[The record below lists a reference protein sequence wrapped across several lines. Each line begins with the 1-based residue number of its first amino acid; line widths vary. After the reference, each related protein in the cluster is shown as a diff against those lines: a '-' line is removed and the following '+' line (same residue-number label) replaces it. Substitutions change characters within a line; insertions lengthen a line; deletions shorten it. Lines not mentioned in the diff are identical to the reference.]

1 MIEYKGAVIE
11 GRARD
16 ISLGGMFL
24 EAPTSVPFDA
34 EVIVAVTVPALPD
47 PVRITCRVRWVTS
60 EGMGVS
66 FGALR
71 AVETWAI
78 NQLVAQSAPA
88 D

>member
-1 MIEYKGAVIE
+1 MVEHDGAVIE

-24 EAPTSVPFDA
+24 ELPTALPFDA
-34 EVIVAVTVPALPD
+34 EVVVAVSIPALPE
-47 PVRITCRVRWVTS
+47 PARITCRVRWVTS
-60 EGMGVS
+60 EGIGLS

-78 NQLVAQSAPA
+78 NQLVAQSGPA
-88 D
+88 